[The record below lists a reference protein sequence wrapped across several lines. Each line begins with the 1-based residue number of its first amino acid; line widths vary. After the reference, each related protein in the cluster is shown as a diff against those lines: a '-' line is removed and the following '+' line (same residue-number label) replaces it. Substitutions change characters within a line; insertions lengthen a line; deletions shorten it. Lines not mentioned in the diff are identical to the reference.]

1 MTQDPTTAMWLAE
14 QQARAG
20 VSNEL
25 LATALGYES
34 ARVIEMFKSGQM
46 RVPFSKA
53 PSLADTLGINPGAL
67 MRRLLADADPDLLHA
82 IEQCL
87 GALSLSD
94 GEQKLIRAVRRVSPG
109 KEPVPITFAP
119 DAIVTLV
126 VA

>member
-1 MTQDPTTAMWLAE
+1 MTQKTSTAQWLAE
-14 QQARAG
+14 QQSRAG

-25 LATALGYES
+25 LATAMGYES
-34 ARVIEMFKSGQM
+34 VRVIEMFKSGQM
-46 RVPFSKA
+46 RVPFNKV
-53 PSLADTLGINPGAL
+53 PPLADVLDIEPGSL

-87 GALSLSD
+87 GVLNLSD

-109 KEPVPITFAP
+109 KDLVPITFAP

>member
-1 MTQDPTTAMWLAE
+1 MNKELATAQWLAE
-14 QQARAG
+14 RQSLAG
-20 VSNEL
+20 VPDQV
-25 LATALGYES
+25 LADALGYES

-46 RVPFSKA
+46 RVSFSKA
-53 PSLADTLGINPGAL
+53 PSLADALGINPGAL

-94 GEQKLIRAVRRVSPG
+94 EEQKLIRAVRRISPG
-109 KEPVPITFAP
+109 KEPMPITFAP